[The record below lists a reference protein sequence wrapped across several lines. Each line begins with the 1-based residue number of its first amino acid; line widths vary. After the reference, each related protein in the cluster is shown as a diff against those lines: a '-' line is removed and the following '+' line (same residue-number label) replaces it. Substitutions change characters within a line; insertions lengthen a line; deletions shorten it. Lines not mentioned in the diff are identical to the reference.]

1 MLKFLIIFFISFGFA
16 QVYTQPYVDPFNIR
30 YTNAFENKHRNATPF
45 THTYIGSDLPLQLKN
60 KGLIVISPF
69 YENWNIDSANNTNY
83 LPAVS
88 SIALPISVVIP
99 LGKNNWSLM
108 ATAIPRFN
116 SEGLQQ
122 QNSFQM
128 GGVMLANYKKKTNL
142 TYKFGFY
149 VNNEFF
155 GVFVMPLAG
164 IDWRINERNNLFG
177 LLPGRLTYE
186 YKLNNHFYT
195 GGTFRAITN
204 SYKLSNG
211 NYLRIDDNQLSA
223 YLDYYPAK
231 HVVCTL
237 EPGYGIM
244 RKLRSGYGHNKN
256 TQQNL
261 DWGDGFFIKLSASY
275 RIRL

>member
-1 MLKFLIIFFISFGFA
+1 MLKILIIFFIIFDFA
-16 QVYTQPYVDPFNIR
+16 KGYTQPYVDPFNIR

-45 THTYIGSDLPLQLKN
+45 KHTYIGSDLPLQLKN

-83 LPAVS
+83 LPAIS

-108 ATAIPRFN
+108 ATAIPRVN

-122 QNSFQM
+122 QHSFQL
-128 GGVMLANYKKKTNL
+128 GGVLLANFKKKTNL
-142 TYKFGFY
+142 TYKFGLY
-149 VNNEFF
+149 VNNDFF

-177 LLPGRLTYE
+177 VLPGRLTYE

-204 SYKLSNG
+204 SYKLGNG

-231 HVVCTL
+231 HIVFTL

-244 RKLRSGYGHNKN
+244 RKLRS
-256 TQQNL
+256 
-261 DWGDGFFIKLSASY
+261 
-275 RIRL
+275 